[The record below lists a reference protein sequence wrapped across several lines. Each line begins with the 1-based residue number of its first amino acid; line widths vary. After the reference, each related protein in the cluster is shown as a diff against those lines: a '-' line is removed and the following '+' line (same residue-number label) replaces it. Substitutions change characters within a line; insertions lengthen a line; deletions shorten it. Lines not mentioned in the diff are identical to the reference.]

1 MEKKVKAALIAAIEK
16 HLGKHGPKDWA
27 KVRDRFPDVPEST
40 FWRIAKQV
48 KERPASPEALT
59 NARKRISARNR
70 SAGKA
75 LPEASS
81 KALASLSPAVV
92 AKHGD
97 DAFTGFD
104 YLKEVGELYADA
116 KQLRSFSLGTDGK
129 IRNPAFFEKSIA
141 RREDI
146 LETAATLMERFF
158 SIETNEHFYRILLEE
173 IGAADKE
180 TQIRILKRLHHLQNH
195 VGVFIPTLADF

>member
-70 SAGKA
+70 GADKA

-81 KALASLSPAVV
+81 TTHASLSPAVV
-92 AKHGD
+92 AKYGD

-116 KQLRSFSLGTDGK
+116 KQLRSYSVNGDGK
-129 IRNPAFFEKSIA
+129 IKNPIVFEKSIA
-141 RREDI
+141 RREKI
-146 LETAATLMERFF
+146 LSTAVELMERFF
-158 SIETNEHFYRILLEE
+158 DIEQIQRFQDALVAEVSAVE
-173 IGAADKE
+173 KE
-180 TQIRILKRLHHLQNH
+180 TAHRIIDRLHSINKKLGIWPTDLQRS
-195 VGVFIPTLADF
+195 

>member
-1 MEKKVKAALIAAIEK
+1 MDKKQRAALIAAIEK
-16 HLGKHGPKDWA
+16 HLGKHGAKDWS

-48 KERPASPEALT
+48 KEAPASPDALT

-70 SAGKA
+70 GAKDATEAQPASAS
-75 LPEASS
+75 P
-81 KALASLSPAVV
+81 SPAVV

-97 DAFTGFD
+97 DAFAGFD

-116 KQLRSFSLGTDGK
+116 KHLRTFSLGTDGK

-141 RREDI
+141 RREAI
-146 LETAATLMERFF
+146 LDTAASLLERFCSIEASERLFSILMDEIAAADRETA
-158 SIETNEHFYRILLEE
+158 HRI
-173 IGAADKE
+173 I
-180 TQIRILKRLHHLQNH
+180 KRLRAVEKN
-195 VGVFIPTLADF
+195 VGALIPYFADA